1 MKKILVSLKL
11 MGSSLFTLAQGGGWK
26 IKLNG
31 ITIISTAIENEKK
44 NIRRIKLADWN
55 KKGFLEIQYKESER
69 NKWKRN
75 FLLFDEEDNEIWSAE
90 NNTIAKISLPT
101 LRKLFAGKKEIR
113 IYTIAS
119 PIDPNIA
126 VRVRRLHLCT
136 LRLP

>member
-1 MKKILVSLKL
+1 MKKILVSL
-11 MGSSLFTLAQGGGWK
+11 MMMVSSLFALAQGGSWK

-44 NIRRIKLADWN
+44 NTRRIKITEWN
-55 KKGFLEIQYKESER
+55 KKGFLEIQYREPEK

-75 FLLFDEEDNEIWSAE
+75 FLFFDEKDNELWSGE
-90 NNTIAKISLPT
+90 NITTAKVSLPT

-119 PIDPNIA
+119 PTDPNIA
-126 VRVRRLHLCT
+126 VRVRRVHLCT